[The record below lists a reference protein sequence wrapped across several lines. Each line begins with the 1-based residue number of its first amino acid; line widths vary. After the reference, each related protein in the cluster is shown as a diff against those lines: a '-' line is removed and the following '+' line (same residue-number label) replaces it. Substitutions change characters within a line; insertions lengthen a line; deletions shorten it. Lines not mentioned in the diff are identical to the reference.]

1 MINFLMKHL
10 KFSLTAVILLTV
22 GMIVAL
28 ATLFSTPAPKSDKP
42 EDLAAFIASP
52 GFRKLPDAK
61 QEEYLKRMRPSREK
75 RGNPR
80 EITAAMTE
88 TQRRAMFENIRALH
102 EKKMIEELKAYF
114 KMSKAEKERY
124 LDQKIAEQDQRMAEF
139 ARRRAE
145 RSAAE
150 KKDGEAQERRRP
162 SPDQMAAMM
171 KNRIE
176 TTAPEV
182 RAARQK
188 FFQDLMKRRAAT
200 GRTLARNGPPPR
212 H

>member
-1 MINFLMKHL
+1 MINFIGKHL
-10 KFSLTAVILLTV
+10 KFSLTAAILLAIGLT
-22 GMIVAL
+22 VAL
-28 ATLFSTPAPKSDKP
+28 ATVFSTPAPKSDKP

-61 QEEYLKRMRPSREK
+61 QEEYLKRMRPSREN

-80 EITAAMTE
+80 KIAASMTE
-88 TQRRAMFENIRALH
+88 AQRRAMFENIRALH

-139 ARRRAE
+139 AKRRAE
-145 RSAAE
+145 RNAAGNKE
-150 KKDGEAQERRRP
+150 GEQRERRRP
-162 SPDQMAAMM
+162 SQDQMAAMM

-200 GRTLARNGPPPR
+200 GRTLARSGPPPR
-212 H
+212 P